1 VAKLTDART
10 HGALLP
16 PVKEPWIV
24 FDLIGVLAEPS
35 WREISSAPDLDKW
48 KSFRIGMC
56 SELDFWSEDCARAY
70 RALLGFRPDR
80 LAYLVQLKER
90 GLRICLA
97 TNFSSAWW
105 DTLKLKLP
113 QPGLVDKLLISDQLK
128 VAKPDPRFFAV
139 MKKIVPA
146 GSVMVDDSAPNCI
159 AAEAAGYRSIWT
171 YPGIALEAVVDSIIG
186 VPDSPP
192 QRRAAGRISLSGP
205 RPGSYARIKRAQ
217 DSIPE
222 EHHGSQR

>member
-1 VAKLTDART
+1 MAKLTDART

-16 PVKEPWIV
+16 PVKETWIV

-48 KSFRIGMC
+48 KSFRVGMC
-56 SELDFWSEDCARAY
+56 SELEFWSEDCARAY

-113 QPGLVDKLLISDQLK
+113 QPSLVDKLLISDQLRI
-128 VAKPDPRFFAV
+128 AKPDPRFFAA
-139 MKKIVPA
+139 MGTIVPP
-146 GSVMVDDSAPNCI
+146 GSLMVDDSAQNCV
-159 AAEAAGYRSIWT
+159 AAEAAGFRSVWT
-171 YPGIALEAVVDSIIG
+171 YPGIALETVVDSILG
-186 VPDSPP
+186 NLGSPP
-192 QRRAAGRISLSGP
+192 KRRATGRTTPSGP
-205 RPGSYARIKRAQ
+205 QPGGYARAKQAPA
-217 DSIPE
+217 SMLH
-222 EHHGSQR
+222 EHRGSHR